1 MTLNQIWQLKKQQQ
15 HQRTHV
21 ELENLNADIDKNK
34 RELGVLSV
42 QEQSLVR
49 FEIQDHASLQL
60 ASINLA
66 WLDRLAQE
74 KSDLELTLAEFNLDK
89 RAKEKLLSRNAQ
101 VIEKVGELI
110 TLESKGGAIMR
121 MKIKDK
127 QVQASLCESLAR
139 RQND

>member
-15 HQRTHV
+15 HHRTNV
-21 ELENLNADIDKNK
+21 ELQNLNADIDKNK
-34 RELGVLSV
+34 RELGILSV
-42 QEQSLVR
+42 QEQSLMR

-74 KSDLELTLAEFNLDK
+74 KSDLEITLAEFNVDK
-89 RAKEKLLSRNAQ
+89 RSKERLLSRNAQ
-101 VIEKVGELI
+101 VIEKVEEFI

-127 QVQASLCESLAR
+127 QIQASLCEGLAR
-139 RQND
+139 GAK

>member
-34 RELGVLSV
+34 RELGILSV

-60 ASINLA
+60 ASIN
-66 WLDRLAQE
+66 
-74 KSDLELTLAEFNLDK
+74 
-89 RAKEKLLSRNAQ
+89 
-101 VIEKVGELI
+101 
-110 TLESKGGAIMR
+110 
-121 MKIKDK
+121 
-127 QVQASLCESLAR
+127 
-139 RQND
+139 

>member
-1 MTLNQIWQLKKQQQ
+1 M
-15 HQRTHV
+15 
-21 ELENLNADIDKNK
+21 
-34 RELGVLSV
+34 
-42 QEQSLVR
+42 
-49 FEIQDHASLQL
+49 
-60 ASINLA
+60 
-66 WLDRLAQE
+66 DRLAQE